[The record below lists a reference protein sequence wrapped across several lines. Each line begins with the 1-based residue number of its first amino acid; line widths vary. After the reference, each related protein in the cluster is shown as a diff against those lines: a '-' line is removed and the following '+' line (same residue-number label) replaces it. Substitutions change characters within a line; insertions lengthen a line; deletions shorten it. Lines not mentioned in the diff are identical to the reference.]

1 LRLLR
6 EAHGTLRRRRDDKIQ
21 RAPLRNER
29 TTRNVQKTNNKSK
42 GKSMHKNLKVK
53 QETHEEFKKLAQD
66 KGVMFDAFLKSLMN
80 DYKIKERIKEL
91 ESLRAQGA

>member
-1 LRLLR
+1 
-6 EAHGTLRRRRDDKIQ
+6 
-21 RAPLRNER
+21 
-29 TTRNVQKTNNKSK
+29 
-42 GKSMHKNLKVK
+42 MHKNLKVK
-53 QETHEEFKKLAQD
+53 KETHEEFKKLAQD